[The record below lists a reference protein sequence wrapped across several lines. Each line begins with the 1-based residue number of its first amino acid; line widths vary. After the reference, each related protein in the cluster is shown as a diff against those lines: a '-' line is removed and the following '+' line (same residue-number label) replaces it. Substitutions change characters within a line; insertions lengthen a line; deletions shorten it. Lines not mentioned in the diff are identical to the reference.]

1 MIPAPLHWS
10 WHRHPEYP
18 GKHSHEPSGWHV
30 PISHGRQDTEQSSPA
45 YPSPPNTF
53 STDESHAHVP
63 LTVAVNKTQKCRQF
77 IFPYEGKKKLQIQ
90 TQIEINA
97 PSKILRASVEPVNVA
112 PSSTSVVPT
121 PSSYPI
127 GG

>member
-18 GKHSHEPSGWHV
+18 GKHWHEPSGRHV
-30 PISHGRQDTEQSSPA
+30 PMSHGLHGTEQSSPA

-63 LTVAVNKTQKCRQF
+63 LTVAVEKTQ
-77 IFPYEGKKKLQIQ
+77 L
-90 TQIEINA
+90 A
-97 PSKILRASVEPVNVA
+97 V
-112 PSSTSVVPT
+112 
-121 PSSYPI
+121 SSYSHTKI
-127 GG
+127 KRNYKYKYKHKYK